1 MQELIKSWLEKSGK
15 ISRQILDRI
24 VRWTKS
30 QPRWKLALLGLGGP
44 FLFLVLFV
52 GLMWMGTRMGWYG
65 ELPSLEALQEIENDQ
80 AAEVYSADGVLLGKY
95 FIENRTSVP
104 LDSISPYVIQGLIA
118 TEDARFFEHQ
128 GVDLRALGRVLWRS
142 IIRRDRSG
150 GGGSTLSQQ
159 LAKNLYPRHSYRQM
173 SMVKNKL
180 REMAIAARLE
190 SVYDKDQLLQLYLNT
205 VPFGENVFGIQVAAR
220 RFFNLDAANLQ
231 AEQAAI
237 LVGLLKANTSY
248 NPRLHPEA
256 STRRRDLVLRLMK
269 DNNFLTPFECDSL
282 QALSLELDYRPESEN
297 QGPATYFRDHLR
309 LELEAILLD
318 FRRSDGSPYDLYR
331 DGLRIFTTIDSRL
344 QEMAENAVA
353 EEMPR
358 LQDNLA
364 RDWASAREAPWE
376 EEFLTYVRNSQAYQ
390 NRSKAGLADAAI
402 LEDLRK
408 SHPMTIFDWQ
418 QGGGVDT
425 TMRSIDSLRHY
436 FVLLHAGLLASEPQT
451 GLVRAWVGG
460 VNHRFAPYDHVKSRR
475 QIGSTIKPL
484 VYATAL
490 ERGMLPCEYTPAE
503 RFTYEDYNDYD
514 PRNPNGQYEGVY
526 SMRGGLS
533 KSINTVAVN
542 IAVRVGLD
550 TVEQMVNRFG
560 IEQGVSPI
568 PSLALGTAEANL
580 LEMNQVYSAFANG
593 GRLPQRLHYLDR
605 IETANGDT
613 IVLFERPD
621 PRSDFEQVLDE
632 KTATLTTFLLA
643 GVVNSGT
650 AARLRSRY
658 GLGGAL
664 AGKTGT
670 TQDQSDGWFVG
681 FNPKLVVSSWVGAS
695 YPAVHFRSLRRGSA
709 TETALPIWGNFMR
722 QAAQER
728 SLRHYRGGSFPALDE
743 MTTALLQ
750 CPDYLDELPIIGYDS
765 SLLAREI
772 TPQDLENL
780 MNLKPRRRNESAEH
794 YLERLEREL
803 RRIERRQERE
813 DRRRE
818 FWSRTL
824 FGKKKDEG

>member
-1 MQELIKSWLEKSGK
+1 MQELIKAWFKKVAEQARTLLEKFAK
-15 ISRQILDRI
+15 
-24 VRWTKS
+24 WTKT

-44 FLFLVLFV
+44 LLFLLVFV
-52 GLMWMGTRMGWYG
+52 GLMWIGTRLGWYG
-65 ELPSLEALQEIENDQ
+65 ELPSLAELQEIENDQ
-80 AAEVYSADGVLLGKY
+80 AAEVYSTDGVLLGKY
-95 FIENRTSVP
+95 FVENRTSVP
-104 LDSISPYVIQGLIA
+104 LDSISPYVTQALIA

-128 GVDLRALGRVLWRS
+128 GVDLRALARVMWRS

-159 LAKNLYPRHSYRQM
+159 LAKNLYPRRSYRQA
-173 SMVKNKL
+173 SMLKNKL

-220 RFFNLDAANLQ
+220 RFFNIDAANLQ
-231 AEQAAI
+231 AEQAAV

-256 STRRRDLVLRLMK
+256 SRSRRDLVLRLMK
-269 DNNFLTPFECDSL
+269 DNNFLTTLECDSL
-282 QALSLELDYRPESEN
+282 QTIELELDYRPESEN
-297 QGPATYFRDHLR
+297 QGLATYFRDHLQQ
-309 LELEAILLD
+309 ELATILSD
-318 FRRSDGSPYDLYR
+318 FRRSDGSSYDLYR
-331 DGLRIFTTIDSRL
+331 DGLRIYTTIDSRL
-344 QEMAENAVA
+344 QEMAEIAVA

-358 LQDNLA
+358 LQQNLA

-376 EEFLTYVRNSQAYQ
+376 NEFMGYVRNSQAYQ
-390 NRSKAGLADAAI
+390 NRIAAGLSDEAS

-436 FVLLHAGLLASEPQT
+436 FILLHAGLLATEPHT
-451 GLVRAWVGG
+451 GLVRVWVGG
-460 VNHRFAPYDHVKSRR
+460 INHRFAPYDQVKSRR

-503 RFTYEDYNDYD
+503 RFTYEDYNGYD
-514 PRNPNGQYEGVY
+514 PRNPNGEYEGVY
-526 SMRGGLS
+526 SMRGGLA

-580 LEMNQVYSAFANG
+580 LEMNKAYSAFANG

-605 IETANGDT
+605 IETAAGDT
-613 IVLFERPD
+613 IAIFERPD
-621 PRSDFEQVLDE
+621 PQVDFQEVLDE
-632 KTATLTTFLLA
+632 KTAALTTFLLT
-643 GVVNSGT
+643 GVVDSGT
-650 AARLRSRY
+650 ATRLRFRY
-658 GLGGAL
+658 GITGPL

-681 FNPKLVVSSWVGAS
+681 FTPKLVVSSWVGAS

-722 QAAQER
+722 RATRER
-728 SLRHYRGGSFPALDE
+728 SLRTYRGGSFSELDK
-743 MTTALLQ
+743 MTVALLQ

-772 TPQDLENL
+772 TPQDLEDILNRR
-780 MNLKPRRRNESAEH
+780 PQRRNESTQD
-794 YLERLEREL
+794 YLERIEREL
-803 RRIERRQERE
+803 RRFERRQERE
-813 DRRRE
+813 ARRRE

-824 FGKKKDEG
+824 FGKKNDGG